1 MSTARPSL
9 LAVCTTAPWPVTN
22 GYTLRVFHLLQE
34 LSRVWS
40 ITLVSLPSDSG
51 EPPPFDLERF
61 IPLHLEGTVH
71 AYPWRFDQQP
81 LKAAIDQAIELS
93 RPRRA
98 VVWRGA
104 EGAWFDAPQLP
115 AGVVDLIDCVPL
127 DLWSGFLIDPDLRG
141 RYRKLRELGVSAYY
155 SRRTVKSFSS
165 VICAGER
172 DAAWLRWLGREA
184 NVHVVPNGV
193 LLPERGAGGP
203 RAPRPT
209 LSFIGTLDFEPNV
222 DAALFLARDIWPRVR
237 AARPDA
243 QLLIAGR
250 NPTPEILAL
259 RAVEGL
265 EVLAN
270 VPDMNAVLA
279 RSWLSIAPMRGGVGV
294 KNKVL
299 EAWAASRPVA
309 LTPLAVN
316 GLKIPDGHEDLVQ
329 SGAPELAEAVI
340 RLFGSPDRVARMGE
354 EARAHVGQH
363 YAWRNLTGDFD
374 HLLRHAV
381 ADDLTHRNHGFGTSF
396 NAELLPSVA

>member
-22 GYTLRVFHLLQE
+22 GYTLRVFNLLQE

-40 ITLVSLPSDSG
+40 ITLISLPSDGG

-61 IPLHLEGTVH
+61 IPLHLDGTVH
-71 AYPWRFDQQP
+71 AYPWRFDQGP
-81 LKAAIDQAIELS
+81 LKAAIDHAVELS

-104 EGAWFDAPQLP
+104 EGAWFDAPHLP
-115 AGVVDLIDCVPL
+115 AGVADLIDCVPL
-127 DLWSGFLIDPDLRG
+127 DLWSGFLIDPVLRG

-172 DAAWLRWLGREA
+172 DAAWLRWLGRES

-193 LLPERGAGGP
+193 ALPDPKAGGV
-203 RAPRPT
+203 RAQRPT

-222 DAALFLARDIWPRVR
+222 DAVLFLARDIWPRIK

-250 NPTPEILAL
+250 NPTEEVLSL
-259 RAVEGL
+259 GAVAGI

-270 VPDMNAVLA
+270 VPDVNAVLA

-299 EAWAASRPVA
+299 EAWAASRPVV

-316 GLKIPDGHEDLVQ
+316 GLKIPPGHDDLVQ
-329 SGAPELAEAVI
+329 PGATDIAGAVI
-340 RLFGSPDRVARMGE
+340 RLFDSPDLAARMGD
-354 EARAHVGQH
+354 EAHAHVSEH
-363 YAWRNLTGDFD
+363 YTWRNLTGDFD
-374 HLLRHAV
+374 HLLRHAA
-381 ADDLTHRNHGFGTSF
+381 ADDLTHRNHGFGKSF
-396 NAELLPSVA
+396 DAELLPSVV